1 MEAGEHCLYRWSEE
15 AVGSG
20 MADGGGGLSGCEGAR
35 REGRGLQVIMASIR
49 DKAAHAMLLCVELA
63 TCASSAACRR
73 TWRGGVDDQG
83 GRESTRGLKKVS

>member
-1 MEAGEHCLYRWSEE
+1 
-15 AVGSG
+15 

-35 REGRGLQVIMASIR
+35 WLWHELHCIMASVR
-49 DKAAHAMLLCVELA
+49 DKTAHAMWLCVELA

-83 GRESTRGLKKVS
+83 GRESTHGLKKVS